1 MKELRILLPFVRP
14 YRWGIAAGLLLV
26 FIASTFS
33 ILAPELIGR
42 AIDALYAP
50 GITVGALLRHAAP
63 IVLVALL
70 GGIARFFQRWL
81 LNGIS
86 RRIEVDLRDAFFEH
100 LVRLDAAFYG
110 NTPTG
115 DLMSRATNDTVAVRQ
130 AIGPAVMYLADTLLS
145 TALAL
150 TFMIRISPRLTLL
163 SLIPLVAL
171 APITLVFGRLIHRR
185 FEKIQDHFGRLQTMV
200 QENLAGARIV
210 RAYVRER
217 AQEREF
223 DALNAAYFDKNMAL
237 ARISAAFSPLLALL
251 TGLGTV
257 IVFWFGGTQIIAG
270 EITVGRFVAF
280 TAYLARLAWPMI
292 ALGWTTNLLQRG
304 AASMGRIHRILSIQ
318 PRITEPAQ
326 PVRLADV
333 RGEIEFRNVR
343 FRYPGTER
351 DVLHGISFRIPAGKT
366 VALVGPTGS
375 GKSTILALMTR
386 LYDPT
391 EGEILLDSVPLPNL
405 SLAQLRGAF
414 GVVPQDAFLFSETIA
429 ENIAFGLPPGPAPR
443 TASAR
448 PPRSRGS
455 TAQSPSSLK
464 ATRLASASAAS
475 TCPAA
480 SASAPPSHARWP
492 ATRRSSSSTTPSAP
506 STPRPRPRS
515 SNASAASSP
524 AAPRSSPATASPRSS
539 TPISSSSS
547 TKAASSSAAP
557 TRNSSPAT
565 ASTPPS
571 SAASSSPKTSTPTP
585 SLLPPVQPLAYPLA

>member
-429 ENIAFGLPPGPAPR
+429 ENIAFGLPPGASAEDRIREAASIARLDSAIALFPQGYETRLGERGINLSGGQRQRTTLARALARDPKILILDDALSAVDTQTEAEILERLRSVLARR
-443 TASAR
+443 TAVIASHRVTAILNADLILVLDEGRIVERGTHAELLAR
-448 PPRSRGS
+448 NGLY
-455 TAQSPSSLK
+455 A
-464 ATRLASASAAS
+464 
-475 TCPAA
+475 
-480 SASAPPSHARWP
+480 
-492 ATRRSSSSTTPSAP
+492 
-506 STPRPRPRS
+506 
-515 SNASAASSP
+515 
-524 AAPRSSPATASPRSS
+524 
-539 TPISSSSS
+539 
-547 TKAASSSAAP
+547 
-557 TRNSSPAT
+557 
-565 ASTPPS
+565 
-571 SAASSSPKTSTPTP
+571 
-585 SLLPPVQPLAYPLA
+585 SLLRRQLIAENLDTDPELAPARSNL

>member
-429 ENIAFGLPPGPAPR
+429 ENIAFGLPPGASAEDRIREAASIARLDSAIALFPQGYETRLGERGINLSGGQRQRTTLARALARDPKILILDDALSAVDTQTEAEILERLRSVLARR
-443 TASAR
+443 TAVIASHRVTAILNADLILVLDEGRIVERGTHAELLAR
-448 PPRSRGS
+448 NGLYAALLRRQLIAENLDSDPELAPARSN
-455 TAQSPSSLK
+455 L
-464 ATRLASASAAS
+464 
-475 TCPAA
+475 
-480 SASAPPSHARWP
+480 
-492 ATRRSSSSTTPSAP
+492 
-506 STPRPRPRS
+506 
-515 SNASAASSP
+515 
-524 AAPRSSPATASPRSS
+524 
-539 TPISSSSS
+539 
-547 TKAASSSAAP
+547 
-557 TRNSSPAT
+557 
-565 ASTPPS
+565 
-571 SAASSSPKTSTPTP
+571 
-585 SLLPPVQPLAYPLA
+585 

>member
-26 FIASTFS
+26 LIASTLS

-86 RRIEVDLRDAFFEH
+86 RRIEVDLRDAFFQH

-257 IVFWFGGTQIIAG
+257 IVFWFGGRQIIAG

-280 TAYLARLAWPMI
+280 TTYLARLAWPMI

-304 AASMGRIHRILSIQ
+304 AASLGRIHRILSIQ

-391 EGEILLDSVPLPNL
+391 EGEILLDGVPLPNL

-429 ENIAFGLPPGPAPR
+429 ENIAFGLPPGASAEDRIREAASIARLDSAIALFPHGYETRLGERGINLSGGQRQRTTLARALARDPKILILDDALSAVDTQTEAEILERLRSVLARR
-443 TASAR
+443 TAVIASHRVTAILNADLILVLDEGRIVERGTHAELLAR
-448 PPRSRGS
+448 NGLYAALLRRQLIAENLDSDPELAPARSN
-455 TAQSPSSLK
+455 L
-464 ATRLASASAAS
+464 
-475 TCPAA
+475 
-480 SASAPPSHARWP
+480 
-492 ATRRSSSSTTPSAP
+492 
-506 STPRPRPRS
+506 
-515 SNASAASSP
+515 
-524 AAPRSSPATASPRSS
+524 
-539 TPISSSSS
+539 
-547 TKAASSSAAP
+547 
-557 TRNSSPAT
+557 
-565 ASTPPS
+565 
-571 SAASSSPKTSTPTP
+571 
-585 SLLPPVQPLAYPLA
+585 

>member
-257 IVFWFGGTQIIAG
+257 IVFWFGGRQIIAG

-280 TAYLARLAWPMI
+280 TTYLARLAWPMI

-429 ENIAFGLPPGPAPR
+429 ENIAFGLPPGASAEDRIREAASIARLDSAIALFPQGYETRLGERGINLSGGQRQRTTLARALARDPKILILDDALSAVDTQTEAEILERLRSVLARR
-443 TASAR
+443 TAVIASHRVTAILNADLILVLDEGRIVERGTHAELLAR
-448 PPRSRGS
+448 NGLY
-455 TAQSPSSLK
+455 A
-464 ATRLASASAAS
+464 
-475 TCPAA
+475 
-480 SASAPPSHARWP
+480 
-492 ATRRSSSSTTPSAP
+492 
-506 STPRPRPRS
+506 
-515 SNASAASSP
+515 
-524 AAPRSSPATASPRSS
+524 
-539 TPISSSSS
+539 
-547 TKAASSSAAP
+547 
-557 TRNSSPAT
+557 
-565 ASTPPS
+565 
-571 SAASSSPKTSTPTP
+571 
-585 SLLPPVQPLAYPLA
+585 SLLRRQLIAENLDSDPELAPARSNL

>member
-14 YRWGIAAGLLLV
+14 YRRGIAAGLLLV
-26 FIASTFS
+26 LIASTFS

-50 GITVGALLRHAAP
+50 GITVGALLRHTAP

-81 LNGIS
+81 LNGLS
-86 RRIEVDLRDAFFEH
+86 RRIEVDLRDALFQH

-163 SLIPLVAL
+163 SLIPLLAL

-237 ARISAAFSPLLALL
+237 ARISAAFSPLLGLL
-251 TGLGTV
+251 TGLGAV
-257 IVFWFGGTQIIAG
+257 IVFWFGGRQIIAG

-304 AASMGRIHRILSIQ
+304 AASMGRIHRVLSVQ

-326 PVRLADV
+326 PVWLAEV

-351 DVLHGISFRIPAGKT
+351 DVLHGVSFRIPAGKT

-375 GKSTILALMTR
+375 GKSTILALITR

-391 EGEILLDSVPLPNL
+391 EGEVLLDGVPLPNL

-429 ENIAFGLPPGPAPR
+429 ENIAFGLPPGASADDRIREAAAIARLDSAIALFPHGYETRLGERGINLSGGQRQRATLARALARDPKVLILDDALSAVDTQTEAEILERLRSVLARR
-443 TASAR
+443 TAVIASHRVTAILNADLILVLDEGRVVERGAHAELLARNGLYASLLRRQLIAEDLDTDPELAPAR
-448 PPRSRGS
+448 PN
-455 TAQSPSSLK
+455 L
-464 ATRLASASAAS
+464 
-475 TCPAA
+475 
-480 SASAPPSHARWP
+480 
-492 ATRRSSSSTTPSAP
+492 
-506 STPRPRPRS
+506 
-515 SNASAASSP
+515 
-524 AAPRSSPATASPRSS
+524 
-539 TPISSSSS
+539 
-547 TKAASSSAAP
+547 
-557 TRNSSPAT
+557 
-565 ASTPPS
+565 
-571 SAASSSPKTSTPTP
+571 
-585 SLLPPVQPLAYPLA
+585 